1 MSNKL
6 NRSFVPNNL
15 VISSF
20 EDIKPFYLELLHRPL
35 HSDKHVTQWLL
46 DWSELES
53 IVGENG
59 AWRYI
64 KMNCNTAD
72 KQAAESFNKFVGEIE
87 PEIALV
93 SNQLDHRFNQ
103 DEVQKHLD
111 KAQMFTI
118 IREVKKDIELFR
130 QENVAIEAQMQ
141 QTEQEYGVICSK
153 MTVEIEGRQQTLQQ
167 AANYLK
173 STNRQLRKEVY
184 EKINLRRLHDAP
196 ELDQLMD
203 KLLAFRNQIARNAGY
218 PNYRDFRFRQLGR
231 FDYTVEEC
239 LTFHQ
244 SIARLVVPL
253 VDELHQKHKT
263 ALGLDVMK
271 PYDLD
276 VDSSLKEPLK
286 AFDTVDELTQK
297 TIFCFRDID
306 PELGIYLNQ
315 MRKMGHLDLD
325 SRIGKAPGGF
335 NYPLHE
341 TNVPF
346 IFMNATGNLR
356 DMVTLMHEGGHA
368 VHAFLCSSLPL
379 VGFKETPPEI
389 AELASMSMEL
399 ITMDHW
405 HYFFKNDDDLKR
417 AKRTHLKDVI
427 SVLPWIAT
435 VDKFQHFLYTNPNH
449 SEPERTKAWLNIIAE
464 FGGSVIDYEGYE
476 KFREKQWQKQLH
488 LYEVPFYYIEYGIAQ
503 LGAISIWKRFKEE
516 PNKALNDFKAALK
529 MGYSSP
535 IPDIYKR
542 AGIKFSFDADYIK
555 NLMDFVREELHKLE

>member
-6 NRSFVPNNL
+6 KRSYVAETL
-15 VISSF
+15 TIRSF
-20 EDIKPFYLELLHRPL
+20 EDIKPYYEELLERPL
-35 HSDKHVTQWLL
+35 PSDQHVNQWLL
-46 DWSELES
+46 DWSELDS
-53 IVGENG
+53 IVSEDG

-72 KQAAESFNKFVGEIE
+72 EQAAESFNKFVGEIE
-87 PEIALV
+87 PEISLI
-93 SNQLDHRFNQ
+93 SNQLNHRFNQ
-103 DEVQKHLD
+103 AEVQMHLD

-130 QENVAIEAQMQ
+130 QENVPIEAQMQ

-153 MTVEIEGRQQTLQQ
+153 MTVEVEGKQQTLQQ
-167 AANYLK
+167 AANYFK
-173 STNRQLRKEVY
+173 NINRELRQSVY
-184 EKINLRRLHDAP
+184 LKINQRRIQDAS

-218 PNYRDFRFRQLGR
+218 PDYRDFRFRQLSR
-231 FDYTVEEC
+231 FDYTVNDC
-239 LTFHQ
+239 LNFHQ
-244 SIARLVVPL
+244 SIARIVVP
-253 VDELHQKHKT
+253 VIEEMHQNRKK
-263 ALGLDVMK
+263 ALGLDILK

-276 VDSSLKEPLK
+276 VDISLKEPLK
-286 AFDTVDELTQK
+286 AFETVDELTQK

-341 TNVPF
+341 SNVPF

-356 DMVTLMHEGGHA
+356 DIVTLMHEGGHA
-368 VHAFLCSSLPL
+368 VHAFLCASLPL

-399 ITMDHW
+399 ITMDYW
-405 HYFFKNDDDLKR
+405 HYFFKNEDDLKR
-417 AKRTHLKDVI
+417 AKRIHLEDVL

-435 VDKFQHFLYTNPNH
+435 IDKFQHFLYTNPNH
-449 SEPERTKAWLNIIAE
+449 SEAERTKAWLNILDE
-464 FGGSVIDYEGYE
+464 FGSSVIDYSGYE
-476 KFREKQWQKQLH
+476 IFREKQWQKQLH

-516 PNKALNDFKAALK
+516 PAKALADFKAALK
-529 MGYSSP
+529 MGYTSP
-535 IPDIYKR
+535 IPDVYKR
-542 AGIKFSFDADYIK
+542 AGIKFSFDADYIQA
-555 NLMDFVREELHKLE
+555 LMDFVRNELKKLE